1 MFNRKERKGLRKVRK
16 ELRTISFE
24 IDIVIVIVIDIVIDI
39 EIDIDIVIDIEF
51 VIDIEIVIL
60 IVIDIE
66 FALFQFCQSEF
77 ISDSVLIEILKQ
89 VQHDNVTRGLIGVKR
104 SNLFDF
110 LTDLFSEIVAKIRN
124 NFLKLKECNLLGFVL
139 CWYISHLGSLSPL
152 GKEFTFSLADF
163 GVEGRD

>member
-1 MFNRKERKGLRKVRK
+1 MQSVSNNQQLTNINFLNRKERKVLRKVRK

-24 IDIVIVIVIDIVIDI
+24 IDIVIVI
-39 EIDIDIVIDIEF
+39 DIDIVIDIEF
-51 VIDIEIVIL
+51 VIDIEIVIV

-104 SNLFDF
+104 SNLFH
-110 LTDLFSEIVAKIRN
+110 TTK
-124 NFLKLKECNLLGFVL
+124 
-139 CWYISHLGSLSPL
+139 
-152 GKEFTFSLADF
+152 
-163 GVEGRD
+163 

>member
-1 MFNRKERKGLRKVRK
+1 MLKPYKYNKKIECGVDEVGRGCLAGPVVAAAVILPQDFTHEWLNDSKQLSEKKRK

-24 IDIVIVIVIDIVIDI
+24 IDIVIVIDIDIVIDI

-51 VIDIEIVIL
+51 VIDIEIVIV

-104 SNLFDF
+104 SNLFH
-110 LTDLFSEIVAKIRN
+110 TTN
-124 NFLKLKECNLLGFVL
+124 
-139 CWYISHLGSLSPL
+139 
-152 GKEFTFSLADF
+152 
-163 GVEGRD
+163 

>member
-1 MFNRKERKGLRKVRK
+1 MQSVSNNQQLTNINFLNRKERKVLRKVRK

-24 IDIVIVIVIDIVIDI
+24 IDIVIVIDIDIVIDI

-51 VIDIEIVIL
+51 VIDIEIVIV

-104 SNLFDF
+104 SNLFH
-110 LTDLFSEIVAKIRN
+110 TTK
-124 NFLKLKECNLLGFVL
+124 
-139 CWYISHLGSLSPL
+139 
-152 GKEFTFSLADF
+152 
-163 GVEGRD
+163 